1 MATRCASFS
10 AAVLAFAVSLLAC
23 QSASPGNEG
32 PACDP
37 TRLRASLQQAMQE
50 VQAANPGNPGW
61 LLAAR
66 IPAAGLELEEA
77 VQAPGLEPLSP
88 RAPFRIASVTKTFMA
103 AAILR
108 LVEKGEVSLD
118 ETVAVA
124 VPAPYPELLRSGG
137 YWPERMTVA
146 QLLTHTSGLFDYAQS
161 DDYLATVF
169 ESPSHVW
176 TREEQVRF
184 AMAHGAPMGE
194 PGAAYVYSDTGYLLL
209 GALLEARTG
218 VGLAQ
223 AYRSLLGFERLGL
236 QSTWLE
242 TLELAPPGVAG
253 FASQAYDG
261 LPLSSIHASADLF
274 GGGGLV
280 STAPDLARWFQALFA
295 GQVFERA
302 STLDTLLHV
311 PATNE
316 ADGAA
321 MGIFRV
327 PRTSG
332 GPCWLHEGFWGAV
345 VMTCPEL
352 KLTVAVTPLDVSH
365 QGDGGPALLR
375 AAVQAAASCLSP
387 R

>member
-1 MATRCASFS
+1 MATRRASFS
-10 AAVLAFAVSLLAC
+10 ATVLAFTVSLLAC
-23 QSASPGNEG
+23 HDASPGPEA
-32 PACDP
+32 PRCDP
-37 TRLRASLQQAMQE
+37 SPLSASLQSALRDA
-50 VQAANPGNPGW
+50 QAANPGNPGW

-77 VQAPGLEPLSP
+77 VQAPGLEALSP

-108 LVEKGEVSLD
+108 LVERGQVSLD
-118 ETVAVA
+118 DTVAA
-124 VPAPYPELLRSGG
+124 VCPAPYPELLRAGG
-137 YWPERMTVA
+137 YAPERMTVA

-169 ESPSHVW
+169 ESPEHVW

-184 AMAHGAPMGE
+184 AMEHGAPVGE

-209 GALLEARTG
+209 GALLEAKTG
-218 VGLAQ
+218 LGLAQ

-242 TLELAPPGVAG
+242 TQEAVPSAVMGAAP
-253 FASQAYDG
+253 QAYDG
-261 LPLSSIHASADLF
+261 VPLASIHASADLF

-302 STLDTLLHV
+302 STLDTMLRV

-316 ADGAA
+316 SEGGA

-327 PRTSG
+327 PRASG
-332 GPCWLHEGFWGAV
+332 GPCWLHEGFWGAA

-352 KLTVAVTPLDVSH
+352 NLTVAVTSLDASH
-365 QGDGGPALLR
+365 QGDGGTALLR
-375 AAVQAAASCLSP
+375 AAVQAAASCQTAH
-387 R
+387 